1 MSWQVRHEGSPNVT
15 TLPSAQKVLEG
26 ITEGVWEITDEVRG
40 PGESQWRAIESHPA
54 FEQALADYEPPKP
67 KLHPDETHLDMNPLI
82 DVALV
87 LLIFFILTTSYDAI
101 RKAMDMPSLS
111 RKGESKVKVINDP
124 NALSEYIRV
133 EARPSADGKSTT
145 YKVDGT
151 EVPEDKMWQAIAVG
165 VSQKRTKMIIDA
177 QDVTWD
183 SVIHIL
189 DAGRKAQVQKFMM
202 RVKE

>member
-15 TLPSAQKVLEG
+15 TLPSPQKVLEG
-26 ITEGVWEITDEVRG
+26 ISEGVWEITDEVRG
-40 PGESQWRAIESHPA
+40 PGETQWRAIEAHPV
-54 FEQALADYEPPKP
+54 FEEALADYEPPKP
-67 KLHPDETHLDMNPLI
+67 KVHPDETHLDMNPLI

-101 RKAMDMPSLS
+101 RTMIDMPSFT
-111 RKGESKVKVINDP
+111 RKGQNKVNVIQDAKVLNQFV
-124 NALSEYIRV
+124 RV
-133 EARPSADGKSTT
+133 EARPSADGESVI

-151 EVPEDKMWQAIAVG
+151 EVPEAQLWQAIAVG
-165 VSQKRTKMIIDA
+165 VSQDRKKMIIDA

-183 SVIHIL
+183 SVIQIIA
-189 DAGRKAQVQKFMM
+189 AGKKAQVTDIKM